1 MSQTTNE
8 VINPQN
14 QYTMEKER
22 YMLILNDKYIY
33 RFKEFKQAEHYAA
46 INCHGS
52 YEYYIIIDTEL
63 DIVLYSWSY

>member
-1 MSQTTNE
+1 
-8 VINPQN
+8 
-14 QYTMEKER
+14 MEKDR